1 MKLPLIPLLDNS
13 GLPCIAHTPHNRK
26 FCSIESVL
34 MVAGFVNDGSGVSP
48 LHAADHTICS
58 PPMNPLVPTTYDVIM
73 SLIFIASAILTISV
87 IILIARSEA
96 SSTAKAMAGLAVIIF
111 PIIGPVAYLV
121 YRRASLKDH

>member
-1 MKLPLIPLLDNS
+1 ML
-13 GLPCIAHTPHNRK
+13 T
-26 FCSIESVL
+26 
-34 MVAGFVNDGSGVSP
+34 
-48 LHAADHTICS
+48 
-58 PPMNPLVPTTYDVIM
+58 PMNPLVPTTYDVIM

-111 PIIGPVAYLV
+111 PLIGPVAYLV

>member
-1 MKLPLIPLLDNS
+1 ML
-13 GLPCIAHTPHNRK
+13 T
-26 FCSIESVL
+26 
-34 MVAGFVNDGSGVSP
+34 
-48 LHAADHTICS
+48 
-58 PPMNPLVPTTYDVIM
+58 PMNPLVPTTYDVIM
-73 SLIFIASAILTISV
+73 SV